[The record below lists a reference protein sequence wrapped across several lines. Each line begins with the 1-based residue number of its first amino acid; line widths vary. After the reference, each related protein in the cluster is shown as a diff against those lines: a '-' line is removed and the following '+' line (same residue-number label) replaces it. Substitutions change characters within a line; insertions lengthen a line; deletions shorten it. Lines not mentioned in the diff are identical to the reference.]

1 MAEMTPYQEDIRQ
14 LYVQGLNL
22 DALQGHSLLV
32 AGATGLVGA
41 CVVDIAMADPHRN
54 LQVFA
59 AGRNRRRAEKRF
71 AAYANDPR
79 FSFVEIDVTQPIV
92 GETPYDYIIDAASNA
107 SPNFFKQQPVEVI
120 KANIDGV
127 AHLLD
132 YGRQH
137 GLRKMVYVS
146 SGEIYGQGDGH
157 AFTETSSGY
166 VDCAT
171 PRACYPS
178 SKRAAETLCIA
189 YATEY
194 GTPVTIARL
203 CHTYGPGFTESDN
216 RVFAQ
221 FFRNVLRGEDIV
233 LKSRGEQY
241 RSWLYV
247 VDSADAKGN
256 ITIRQLAEQVAAWA
270 KRKVVFDIPATA
282 DQGNT
287 TPVTRAT
294 FDTSKIE
301 HTGWKPLFDIS
312 TGLNHSLETLKER

>member
-1 MAEMTPYQEDIRQ
+1 M
-14 LYVQGLNL
+14 
-22 DALQGHSLLV
+22 
-32 AGATGLVGA
+32 
-41 CVVDIAMADPHRN
+41 
-54 LQVFA
+54 
-59 AGRNRRRAEKRF
+59 
-71 AAYANDPR
+71 
-79 FSFVEIDVTQPIV
+79 
-92 GETPYDYIIDAASNA
+92 
-107 SPNFFKQQPVEVI
+107 
-120 KANIDGV
+120 
-127 AHLLD
+127 
-132 YGRQH
+132 
-137 GLRKMVYVS
+137 
-146 SGEIYGQGDGH
+146 
-157 AFTETSSGY
+157 
-166 VDCAT
+166 
-171 PRACYPS
+171 
-178 SKRAAETLCIA
+178 
-189 YATEY
+189 
-194 GTPVTIARL
+194 TIARL

-247 VDSADAKGN
+247 VDSAHALLHLLLHGESAQAYNVADATGN

-301 HTGWKPLFDIS
+301 RTGWKPLFDIS

>member
-14 LYVQGLNL
+14 LYARGLNL
-22 DALQGHSLLV
+22 DALQGRTLLV

-41 CVVDIAMADPHRN
+41 CVVDIVMADPHRN
-54 LQVFA
+54 LRVFA

-71 AAYANDPR
+71 AAYANDPH

-107 SPNFFKQQPVEVI
+107 SPNFFK
-120 KANIDGV
+120 
-127 AHLLD
+127 
-132 YGRQH
+132 R
-137 GLRKMVYVS
+137 
-146 SGEIYGQGDGH
+146 EIYGQGDGH

-194 GTPVTIARL
+194 ATPVTIARL

-247 VDSADAKGN
+247 VDSAHALLHLLLHGESAQAYNVADATGN

-301 HTGWKPLFDIS
+301 RTGWKPLFDIS
-312 TGLNHSLETLKER
+312 TGLNHSLETLKSQ